1 MNEAPRIIEFPE
13 IGNSIL
19 GYIAVA
25 ENNNLPFEVKR
36 IYWTYFTPEHVER
49 GGHAHR
55 KLEQVLVAVA
65 GTIRIKLEM
74 NDGQRSEFILSKPD
88 HGLYI
93 PRMVWRTIKYSHNAV
108 QLCIASTEYAEQD
121 YIRDY
126 ETFMKTA

>member
-1 MNEAPRIIEFPE
+1 MNEIPRIIEFPE

-36 IYWTYFTPEHVER
+36 IYWTYFTPENVER

-55 KLEQVLVAVA
+55 QLEQLLVAVA

-74 NDGQRSEFILSKPD
+74 RNGQPSEFILSKPD

-93 PRMVWRTIKYSHNAV
+93 PRMAWRTIKYSHNAV
-108 QLCIASTEYAEQD
+108 QLCMASTVYDEKD

-126 ETFMKTA
+126 ETFINAS

>member
-1 MNEAPRIIEFPE
+1 MNEIPRIIEFPE
-13 IGNSIL
+13 IGNRIL

-36 IYWTYFTPEHVER
+36 IYWTYFTPENVER

-55 KLEQVLVAVA
+55 QLEQVLVAVA

-74 NDGQRSEFILSKPD
+74 RGGQQSEFILSKPD

-93 PRMVWRTIKYSHNAV
+93 PRMAWRTIKYSHNAV
-108 QLCIASTEYAEQD
+108 QLCIASTVYDEKD

-126 ETFMKTA
+126 ETFINAS

>member
-1 MNEAPRIIEFPE
+1 MNEIPRIIEFPE

-36 IYWTYFTPEHVER
+36 IYWTYFTPENVER

-55 KLEQVLVAVA
+55 QLEQVLVAVA

-74 NDGQRSEFILSKPD
+74 RGGQQSEFILSKPD

-93 PRMVWRTIKYSHNAV
+93 PRMAWRTIKYSHNAV
-108 QLCIASTEYAEQD
+108 QLCMASTIYDEKD

-126 ETFMKTA
+126 ETFINAS